1 MHYSVAPL
9 VEDRW
14 GAECFCPPCHV
25 YGQRGTGRSVPS
37 APPAMSVAGGVQD
50 AQSHLPPPLPC
61 LRPAGYGTFSPIC
74 PPAFLVSVCDGM
86 YIPVINLWAGW
97 AQDAQSH
104 LPSLPCL
111 RPAGYRTLCPVC
123 LWAMLS
129 SV

>member
-1 MHYSVAPL
+1 MLLPPL
-9 VEDRW
+9 
-14 GAECFCPPCHV
+14 PCLWL
-25 YGQRGTGRSVPS
+25 
-37 APPAMSVAGGVQD
+37 AGYRTL
-50 AQSHLPPPLPC
+50 SPICPPPLPC

-74 PPAFLVSVCDGM
+74 PPAFLVSVCYGM

-97 AQDAQSH
+97 AQDAESH

>member
-50 AQSHLPPPLPC
+50 AQSHLPPPLAMST
-61 LRPAGYGTFSPIC
+61 AGG
-74 PPAFLVSVCDGM
+74 VRDV
-86 YIPVINLWAGW
+86 
-97 AQDAQSH
+97 QSH
-104 LPSLPCL
+104 LPPGLSGFGVL
-111 RPAGYRTLCPVC
+111 RDVHSRHQPMGRLGTGR
-123 LWAMLS
+123 
-129 SV
+129 